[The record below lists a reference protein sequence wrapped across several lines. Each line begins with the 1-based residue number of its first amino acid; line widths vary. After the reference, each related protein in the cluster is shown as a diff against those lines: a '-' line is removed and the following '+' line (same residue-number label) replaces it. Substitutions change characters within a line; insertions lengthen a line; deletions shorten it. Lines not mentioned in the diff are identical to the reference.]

1 MTDATKKLSF
11 REKAGYSV
19 SDASANFV
27 FQMFIVFPTAFY
39 VETIGISAA
48 VMGTMLLWVRLSDA
62 ITDPIMGVIADR
74 TNHKWG
80 KFRPWLLWSAIPFA
94 LLFWLT
100 FTVPDSLQGSSR
112 VWYVVVTYTVLMM
125 AYTMNNVPYAAL
137 NGVMT
142 GNSSERTSLSSYRF
156 VAAMTAALI
165 VQGFTLPLVAKFS
178 DGTTEDPTQNPHGWS
193 VTVGIYAAICVVLF
207 VITFFSVKERVQ
219 PPKDQKSD
227 VKKDMKDAFTSRPWL
242 AMFGMVLFVFITL
255 ALRGN
260 ANYVFVTKYLS
271 ADAMGDFVAKLGFT
285 ATAAEVANPGIGFKI
300 LDLFGMIVKP
310 GGSPSAV
317 GFSVLSM
324 FGTIVQIFGVVAAK
338 PLADRFGKKLVFIVG
353 LAGAAVFQSLYYFVE
368 PSGVT
373 HVFLLTF
380 LVQLCY
386 GPTIP
391 LLWAMIADC
400 ADWGEWRT
408 HRRST
413 GFVFA
418 GIVFALKAGLGFGG
432 AIAGGMLAAY
442 GYSNATA
449 TDPEVLEGVKMMT
462 SVISGGFFGLGVVCM
477 LFYPIGK
484 HLALKMSG
492 ELEARREGEATA

>member
-1 MTDATKKLSF
+1 MTDATQKLSF
-11 REKAGYSV
+11 REKAGYSL

-39 VETIGISAA
+39 VDTIGISAA

-62 ITDPIMGVIADR
+62 ATDPIMGIIADR
-74 TNHKWG
+74 TTHRWG

-100 FTVPDSLQGSSR
+100 FTVPDSFQGSAR

-142 GNSSERTSLSSYRF
+142 GNSDERTSLSSYRF
-156 VAAMTAALI
+156 VAAMGASFI
-165 VQGFTLPLVAKFS
+165 VQGLTLPLVQKFG
-178 DGTTEDPTQNPHGWS
+178 DGSRTDPHGWS
-193 VTVGIYAAICVVLF
+193 ATVAIFAVISVVFF

-219 PPKDQKSD
+219 PPKDQKHDLKQD
-227 VKKDMKDAFTSRPWL
+227 VREVLHNRPWL

-260 ANYVFVTKYLS
+260 ANYVFVTRYLDAEALRSFIEGLGLTAS
-271 ADAMGDFVAKLGFT
+271 AADLAHPSLGLR
-285 ATAAEVANPGIGFKI
+285 V

-310 GGSPSAV
+310 GADPAAV

-324 FGTIVQIFGVVAAK
+324 TGALIQILGVLSAK
-338 PLADRFGKKLVFIVG
+338 PLAHRFGKKAVFTAG
-353 LAGAAVFQSLYYFVE
+353 LAGTAVFQAMYFFVA
-368 PSGVT
+368 PGGVST
-373 HVFLLTF
+373 VFLLTIMTN
-380 LVQLCY
+380 VCY

-400 ADWGEWRT
+400 ADWSEWKNN
-408 HRRST
+408 RRST
-413 GFVFA
+413 AFVFA
-418 GIVFALKAGLGFGG
+418 GMVFALKAGLGFGG
-432 AIAGGMLAAY
+432 AIAGWMLAGY
-442 GYSNATA
+442 GYSAATA
-449 TDPEVLEGVKMMT
+449 NDPSVLLGVRTMV
-462 SVISGGFFGLGVVCM
+462 SFVSAAFFGVGVVFM
-477 LFYPIGK
+477 FFFPISK
-484 HLALKMSG
+484 HVALQMSD
-492 ELEARREGEATA
+492 ELEERRRKAATA

>member
-1 MTDATKKLSF
+1 
-11 REKAGYSV
+11 
-19 SDASANFV
+19 
-27 FQMFIVFPTAFY
+27 
-39 VETIGISAA
+39 
-48 VMGTMLLWVRLSDA
+48 
-62 ITDPIMGVIADR
+62 
-74 TNHKWG
+74 
-80 KFRPWLLWSAIPFA
+80 
-94 LLFWLT
+94 
-100 FTVPDSLQGSSR
+100 
-112 VWYVVVTYTVLMM
+112 
-125 AYTMNNVPYAAL
+125 
-137 NGVMT
+137 
-142 GNSSERTSLSSYRF
+142 
-156 VAAMTAALI
+156 MTAALI

-193 VTVGIYAAICVVLF
+193 VTVGIYAAVCVVFF

-227 VKKDMKDAFTSRPWL
+227 VKKDMKDAFTSGPWL
-242 AMFGMVLFVFITL
+242 AMFGMVMFVFITL

-271 ADAMGDFVAKLGFT
+271 PEAMGAFVEKLGFT
-285 ATAAEVANPGIGFKI
+285 ATAAEMANPGIGFRI
-300 LDLFGMIVKP
+300 LDLFGMVVKP
-310 GGSPSAV
+310 GANPAAV

-324 FGTIVQIFGVVAAK
+324 FGTIVQIFGVIAAK

-353 LAGAAVFQSLYYFVE
+353 LAGAAFFQCLYIMVGRDDV
-368 PSGVT
+368 ST
-373 HVFLLTF
+373 VFLLTF

-400 ADWGEWRT
+400 ADWGEWKT
-408 HRRST
+408 NRRST

-432 AIAGGMLAAY
+432 AIAGAMLAAY

-449 TDPEVLEGVKMMT
+449 TDPEVLEGVRMMT
-462 SVISGGFFGLGVVCM
+462 SLISGGFFGLGVICM

-484 HLALKMSG
+484 QVALQMAD
-492 ELEARREGEATA
+492 ELEARRLAARG